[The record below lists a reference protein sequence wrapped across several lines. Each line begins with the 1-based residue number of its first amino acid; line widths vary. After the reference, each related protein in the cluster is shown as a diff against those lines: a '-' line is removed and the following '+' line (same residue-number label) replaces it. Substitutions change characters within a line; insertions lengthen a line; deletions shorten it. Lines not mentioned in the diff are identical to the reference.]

1 MVWLLYDV
9 MFVQVT
15 SLLLEA
21 ERRKLNVLQRDL
33 QSALAEGGSIKAK
46 EHQKQELIIAI
57 SWVPSFWISTVRCG
71 LESIF
76 RDNIL
81 HTRPRRKFKRKCC
94 DREVFVSLKTPF
106 RFFTNQFLGVWV
118 KTLTFCMK
126 FYDDNGDFRQNY
138 VSIRHIN
145 SFSSCHKTTCI
156 SYFIGILKLVTAGP

>member
-1 MVWLLYDV
+1 

-57 SWVPSFWISTVRCG
+57 SWVPSFWLSTIRFVS
-71 LESIF
+71 ESIF
-76 RDNIL
+76 WDNIL
-81 HTRPRRKFKRKCC
+81 HTRPGRNLKRTCCVRKR
-94 DREVFVSLKTPF
+94 FVSLKTPF
-106 RFFTNQFLGVWV
+106 CFFTNRFLGVWV

-126 FYDDNGDFRQNY
+126 FNDDKGGFRQNY
-138 VSIRHIN
+138 Q
-145 SFSSCHKTTCI
+145 
-156 SYFIGILKLVTAGP
+156 LVTS